1 MDEFESQMD
10 RKAIVDF
17 WFGRMVR
24 SDIGQGSREEE
35 EYIEGPCRPRR
46 DTCFELNFGDLR
58 DAVCYGHT
66 LVRCSEL
73 SSVVDLFR
81 TGERKLKYGAAY

>member
-10 RKAIVDF
+10 GNAIVDF

-46 DTCFELNFGDLR
+46 DTC
-58 DAVCYGHT
+58 
-66 LVRCSEL
+66 L
-73 SSVVDLFR
+73 S
-81 TGERKLKYGAAY
+81 